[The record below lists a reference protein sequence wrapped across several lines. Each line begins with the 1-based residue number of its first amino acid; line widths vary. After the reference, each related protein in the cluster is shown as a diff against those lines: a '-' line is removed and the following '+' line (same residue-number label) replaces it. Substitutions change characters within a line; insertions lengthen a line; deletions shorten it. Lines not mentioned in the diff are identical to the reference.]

1 LNIKEKL
8 ELLLWLAKVSMLKYP
23 SIVKCF
29 EAEKL
34 LDLYAF
40 INDTNCVQTVM
51 KVVGRLLS
59 ASFVFM

>member
-23 SIVKCF
+23 SIVNCF